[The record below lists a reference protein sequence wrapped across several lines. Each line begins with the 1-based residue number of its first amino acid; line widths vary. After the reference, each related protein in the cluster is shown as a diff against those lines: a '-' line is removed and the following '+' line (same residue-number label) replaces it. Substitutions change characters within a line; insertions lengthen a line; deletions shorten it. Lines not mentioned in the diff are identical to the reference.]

1 MTMKNDK
8 SIVLVS
14 GATGRQ
20 GGAVA
25 RELLSHGFK
34 VRAMTRKPAD
44 PAARDLAALGAE
56 IVKADLDQ
64 PETLET
70 AFTGVWGAYS
80 VQNTWEAGV
89 EREELQGKRFAEIA
103 KKAGVEH
110 FVYSSVGSADR
121 KTGIPHFDNKYR
133 VEERVRELGFPSY
146 VILRPAFFMDN
157 WISPWFKPGLDVGRL
172 AIALKPETRLQMVA
186 VEDIGRF
193 GRIAFEKYGALNGRA
208 IDIAG
213 DERTMPETAEILGRA
228 LGRKIEF
235 VPVPIAEVRK
245 LSADYAVM
253 LEWFDRVGYNA
264 DIHGLFHEF
273 GVRALTLGEW
283 ADKRLRL
290 RSAA

>member
-1 MTMKNDK
+1 
-8 SIVLVS
+8 
-14 GATGRQ
+14 
-20 GGAVA
+20 
-25 RELLSHGFK
+25 
-34 VRAMTRKPAD
+34 
-44 PAARDLAALGAE
+44 
-56 IVKADLDQ
+56 
-64 PETLET
+64 
-70 AFTGVWGAYS
+70 
-80 VQNTWEAGV
+80 V

>member
-1 MTMKNDK
+1 MKNDR
-8 SIVLVS
+8 STILIS

-25 RELLSHGFK
+25 RELLLRGFK
-34 VRAMTRKPAD
+34 VRAMTRKTAD

-70 AFTGVWGAYS
+70 ALSGVWGAYS

-110 FVYSSVGSADR
+110 FVYSSVGSADK

-146 VILRPAFFMDN
+146 VILRPVFFMEN
-157 WISPWFKPGLDVGRL
+157 WISPWFKPGLDEGRL

-186 VEDIGRF
+186 VEDIGRY
-193 GRIAFEKYGALNGRA
+193 GRIAFEKDKALNGRA

-235 VPVPIAEVRK
+235 VPVPITEVRK
-245 LSADYAVM
+245 QSDDYALM

-273 GVRALTLGEW
+273 GVRALTLGDW

-290 RSAA
+290 RAAA

>member
-1 MTMKNDK
+1 MKKDR
-8 SIVLVS
+8 SIILVS
-14 GATGRQ
+14 GATGKQ

-44 PAARDLAALGAE
+44 ASAKELARLGAE

-64 PETLET
+64 PETLGT
-70 AFTGVWGAYS
+70 ALSGVWGVFA

-103 KKAGVEH
+103 KKAEVEH
-110 FVYSSVGSADR
+110 FVYSSVGSANL
-121 KTGIPHFDNKYR
+121 KTGIPHFDNKAR
-133 VEERVRELGFPSY
+133 VEEKIKALGFPSY
-146 VILRPAFFMDN
+146 VILRPVFFMEN
-157 WISPWFKPGLDVGRL
+157 WLSPSFKPGLDEGKL
-172 AIALKPETRLQMVA
+172 MIALKPETGLQMVA

-193 GRIAFEKYGALNGRA
+193 GRIAFEKDKALNGRA

-213 DERTMPETAEILGRA
+213 DERTMPETAEILGLA

-235 VPVPIAEVRK
+235 VPVPIAEVRRQ
-245 LSADYAVM
+245 SEDYAIM

-290 RSAA
+290 RTAA